1 MGLVGNQ
8 PKAIARG
15 VWKDS
20 YDIKPITFV
29 IPSRNNLEFLQLAYK
44 SIRNLKG
51 AHEILVLNDASTDGT
66 QEWIDGLDDDD
77 IIVHHNPGPE
87 RIGIVG
93 MFDKGIEMARTDIIM
108 AFHADMIAG
117 PNLDENILKHL
128 ERGKV
133 VSATRVEP
141 PLHPPGPEKITMN
154 FHKGAEC
161 EAYNF
166 DWNSFFSWAENIG
179 LKDTKT
185 TEGVFAP
192 WCMYKEDFLAING
205 HDELFAPQSK
215 EDSDIFNR
223 MQLAG
228 YKFVQP
234 WDALVYHFTS
244 RGSRFN
250 KHAGGAAGK
259 NSDEWLYTTNKN
271 MRNFIRKW
279 GTVVLHDSSMKPIIR
294 PKYNTQFIIENGT
307 PSLLQA
313 LEPWCDNINIDID
326 ASEIEKYIKE
336 EQPNTIID
344 LTKRINQ
351 NVSNDIQITFDGNK
365 FTENSYGI
373 VQQISAILESNEIE
387 TGEFELDIFRLK
399 VNKVK
404 TYEHTLISAD

>member
-1 MGLVGNQ
+1 
-8 PKAIARG
+8 
-15 VWKDS
+15 
-20 YDIKPITFV
+20 
-29 IPSRNNLEFLQLAYK
+29 
-44 SIRNLKG
+44 
-51 AHEILVLNDASTDGT
+51 
-66 QEWIDGLDDDD
+66 
-77 IIVHHNPGPE
+77 
-87 RIGIVG
+87 
-93 MFDKGIEMARTDIIM
+93 
-108 AFHADMIAG
+108 
-117 PNLDENILKHL
+117 
-128 ERGKV
+128 
-133 VSATRVEP
+133 
-141 PLHPPGPEKITMN
+141 
-154 FHKGAEC
+154 
-161 EAYNF
+161 
-166 DWNSFFSWAENIG
+166 
-179 LKDTKT
+179 
-185 TEGVFAP
+185 
-192 WCMYKEDFLAING
+192 MYKEDFLAING

-336 EQPNTIID
+336 EQ
-344 LTKRINQ
+344 TK
-351 NVSNDIQITFDGNK
+351 
-365 FTENSYGI
+365 Y
-373 VQQISAILESNEIE
+373 
-387 TGEFELDIFRLK
+387 
-399 VNKVK
+399 
-404 TYEHTLISAD
+404 YY